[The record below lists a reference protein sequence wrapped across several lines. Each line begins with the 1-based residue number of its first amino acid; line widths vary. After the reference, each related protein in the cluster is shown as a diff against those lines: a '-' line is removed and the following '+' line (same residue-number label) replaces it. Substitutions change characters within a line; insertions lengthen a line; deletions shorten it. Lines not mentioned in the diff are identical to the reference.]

1 MDTLAHSLVA
11 RSTPSTPIDPGPH
24 EAALRRALEA
34 ARGVELEP
42 GDDKSGDL
50 WSFHVLQP
58 EEARAVAWLLARRIE
73 EADGGLEAAMAAL
86 DQMRSV
92 PGWVI
97 VSARRDADEARA
109 AYVMERSLTAVQR
122 ASLQLW
128 SEGIRTSWSTDLVV
142 EEPAFYEAVGLDMD
156 VDRALGVLW
165 FGHAEKR

>member
-11 RSTPSTPIDPGPH
+11 RSTPSPPIDPGPH

-42 GDDKSGDL
+42 DDVHAGDL
-50 WSFHVLQP
+50 WGFHVLQS
-58 EEARAVAWLLARRIE
+58 EEARAVAWLLARRVE
-73 EADGGLEAAMAAL
+73 ELDGGLEAAMAAL

-97 VSARRDADEARA
+97 VSARREPDDARS
-109 AYVMERSLTAVQR
+109 AYVMERCLTAVQR

-142 EEPAFYEAVGLDMD
+142 EEPQFYEAVGLDMAN
-156 VDRALGVLW
+156 DRALGVLW

>member
-1 MDTLAHSLVA
+1 VA
-11 RSTPSTPIDPGPH
+11 RSTPSTPVDPGTH

-42 GDDKSGDL
+42 ADGEHGDL

-58 EEARAVAWLLARRIE
+58 EEARAVAWLLARRTE
-73 EADGGLEAAMAAL
+73 ETGGGLEAAMAAL

-92 PGWVI
+92 PGWVV
-97 VSARRDADEARA
+97 VSARRDSDEDRS

-128 SEGIRTSWSTDLVV
+128 SEGIRTSWSTDLVL
-142 EEPAFYEAVGLDMD
+142 EEPAFYEAVGLDMAAA
-156 VDRALGVLW
+156 RALGILW